1 MNLCGLGLVIP
12 SPITISGEGFPPGT
26 TMTKA
31 DFCKRAYKG
40 AAVSGEGLPKA
51 HAQVLPGAMCTPKAW
66 HKCHMQAHPLP
77 LDSTAR
83 LSPGLSVLFLCLS
96 AFPHKS
102 LSSSHSGRSISVC
115 RVQVICVQG
124 HDSLP
129 PRPNVHGKSCGDL
142 GWARRMQWE
151 QAVVC
156 CGPCQA
162 VPREERRWLSS
173 AVGRSSRMWCDLVG
187 L

>member
-1 MNLCGLGLVIP
+1 M
-12 SPITISGEGFPPGT
+12 
-26 TMTKA
+26 
-31 DFCKRAYKG
+31 
-40 AAVSGEGLPKA
+40 PKA
-51 HAQVLPGAMCTPKAW
+51 HAQVLPGAMRTPKAW
-66 HKCHMQAHPLP
+66 HKCHTQACPLP
-77 LDSTAR
+77 LDSTPR

-102 LSSSHSGRSISVC
+102 LSSSHSGTSISVC

-142 GWARRMQWE
+142 GWARRTQWE

-156 CGPCQA
+156 CGPSQA